1 MSNLVRLFVE
11 SSLRKEDIIPL
22 NDKQM
27 HYVTKVMRLGLGDK
41 LVVFNGQ
48 DGEWHAE
55 ITHIIKRL
63 CSLKIIRFVRKSE
76 SESDISL
83 VFSLLKRGAT
93 DLLVEKATELGVARL
108 CPMISKRTNTFKV
121 NVNRLKAICIE
132 ASEQCGRVT
141 IPIIEPPE
149 TLGNILAEWP
159 RQKGLLFLDESGSG
173 KPILE
178 VLKEKTSWQANSIL
192 VGPEGGFTSAERDKI
207 LENPFIRAATLGE
220 RLVRA
225 ETAAISALS
234 IYNANVA
241 IDNYNN

>member
-1 MSNLVRLFVE
+1 MNIHE
-11 SSLRKEDIIPL
+11 HQAK
-22 NDKQM
+22 
-27 HYVTKVMRLGLGDK
+27 K
-41 LVVFNGQ
+41 LLQEFGAPVSKGVV
-48 DGEWHAE
+48 
-55 ITHIIKRL
+55 I
-63 CSLKIIRFVRKSE
+63 
-76 SESDISL
+76 
-83 VFSLLKRGAT
+83 FSLGEIKDKIKQLT
-93 DLLVEKATELGVARL
+93 
-108 CPMISKRTNTFKV
+108 SKEFM
-121 NVNRLKAICIE
+121 LKAICIE

-234 IYNANVA
+234 IYNANVV
-241 IDNYNN
+241 INNYKN